1 MVRYVALCDF
11 KERISG
17 LVLTLKNHQLQGNF
31 SLVVGV
37 PYNKNTTK

>member
-1 MVRYVALCDF
+1 VRYVALRDF

-17 LVLTLKNHQLQGNF
+17 LNRAHFIGNF